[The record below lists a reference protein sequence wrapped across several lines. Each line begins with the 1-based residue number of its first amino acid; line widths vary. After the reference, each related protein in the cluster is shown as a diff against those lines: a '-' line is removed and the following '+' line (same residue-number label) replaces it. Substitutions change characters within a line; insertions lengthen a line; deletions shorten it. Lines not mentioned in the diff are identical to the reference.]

1 MLKITRTTLL
11 EGFHDSP
18 FLWVPINWSNIALIW
33 SEADILGPGCQSE
46 IKASDITT
54 CPKIP
59 PNSGADDSKPIKTFL
74 SHLSALKRNN
84 FTFIK
89 CEKCSGRCDLAVEAG
104 QSRCYCWSSP
114 LIDYCS
120 FSWHEYSPP
129 KKWFK
134 RENTK
139 DHNWGNLGAG
149 RCCRG
154 PSSVDSLQVGFAT
167 STTLGRW
174 RRHFF
179 CFYKHRRCS

>member
-59 PNSGADDSKPIKTFL
+59 PNSGADDSKPITKLFYHICLLWREIILL
-74 SHLSALKRNN
+74 SLNAKSDQVDATWQLKQARAAAIVDHRL
-84 FTFIK
+84 FWLLFILMT
-89 CEKCSGRCDLAVEAG
+89 R
-104 QSRCYCWSSP
+104 
-114 LIDYCS
+114 I
-120 FSWHEYSPP
+120 FPP